1 MLKSYNIRAISQNS
15 YHVHK
20 SSPTAYSAL
29 ALPLNMSGDDVGT
42 HATIAALA
50 VSLIAL
56 VYSTAALLGQYL
68 ATADGYR
75 RCQPSVMGSW
85 AKLTRLRWR
94 WTQFRFETLFVVPEI
109 VITRRTS
116 INATPPT
123 LQALK
128 SVRVEL
134 VTGSAE
140 SRERTLTSAVGN
152 SVDSF
157 EAASWVGM
165 LESIHAHESWLN
177 KLGCYRALPDHE
189 RSPPAVRFRQRSWD
203 FIPVDVIRPQAL
215 STVTGIA
222 ILAQRL
228 GMTWQDFRECFS

>member
-1 MLKSYNIRAISQNS
+1 MFITLS
-15 YHVHK
+15 
-20 SSPTAYSAL
+20 TAYSAL
-29 ALPLNMSGDDVGT
+29 ALPINMSGIDLGT
-42 HATIAALA
+42 HATVAALA

-56 VYSTAALLGQYL
+56 VYSTIALLGQYL

-75 RCQPSVMGSW
+75 RCQPSVMGPW

-109 VITRRTS
+109 VITRRNG
-116 INATPPT
+116 INNTPST
-123 LQALK
+123 LRASK
-128 SVRVEL
+128 PVEVEL

-140 SRERTLTSAVGN
+140 SRARTLTPASGK
-152 SVDSF
+152 SFDSF
-157 EAASWVGM
+157 ETASWVSM

-189 RSPPAVRFRQRSWD
+189 RNPPAVRFRQRSWD
-203 FIPVDVIRPQAL
+203 FMPVDVIRPQAL

-222 ILAQRL
+222 ILARRL
-228 GMTWQDFRECFS
+228 GMTWQDFREYFSSPT